1 MIPKVHGTSNKPMQ
15 TNLRWGCDPKL
26 ANRICNHNRHH
37 AEYRGHF
44 EDTLFFEEERKSAS
58 EQNPVNF
65 HDSNTGKQ
73 LFVAP
78 IGRTFRQFEKESK
91 SHGWPI
97 FRDVEVDWTH
107 VRVLP
112 NGEVVSLNG
121 KHLGH
126 NIPDKKGNRYCIN
139 LVSIAGQ
146 PVYDHE

>member
-15 TNLRWGCDPKL
+15 TNLCWGWDPKL
-26 ANRICNHNRHH
+26 ANRICNYNRHH
-37 AEYRGHF
+37 AEYSGYF

-121 KHLGH
+121 KHLVH